1 MCRAAHGS
9 KRGNGYGSENRVN
22 ILKKVKVGKNWN
34 LYPAVVEPNG
44 NSATRSVCA
53 AKWNS
58 IPRGTTTSSGGKT
71 EENARSPCC
80 LHHGQQSP
88 HMFRFKSSPNHQ
100 APAVLQPDFGPRVAG
115 KLAEHS
121 ATCTS
126 TNLAIHETTRPTK
139 HLLFSDSR
147 GFGRNLGEEGQQLS
161 EGFFSHWFL
170 FTRH

>member
-1 MCRAAHGS
+1 MS
-9 KRGNGYGSENRVN
+9 KRGNGYGTETRVN
-22 ILKKVKVGKNWN
+22 ILKKVKVGANWN

-44 NSATRSVCA
+44 KLRDKVRVRGKVELHTEVLPHRVVARRKNTPDHPA
-53 AKWNS
+53 ASTTASN
-58 IPRGTTTSSGGKT
+58 PRTCSGS
-71 EENARSPCC
+71 NPR
-80 LHHGQQSP
+80 
-88 HMFRFKSSPNHQ
+88 PNHQ

-147 GFGRNLGEEGQQLS
+147 GFGRKLGEEGQQLS